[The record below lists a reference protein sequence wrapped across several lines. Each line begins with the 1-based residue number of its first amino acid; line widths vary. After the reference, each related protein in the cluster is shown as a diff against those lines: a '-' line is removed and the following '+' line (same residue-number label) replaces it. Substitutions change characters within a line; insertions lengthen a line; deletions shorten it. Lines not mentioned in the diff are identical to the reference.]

1 MKPINFIAQDIF
13 DKVRSRFDNLEM
25 GDETGSVTSS
35 PAEARFFDFDFAI
48 EGNKLG
54 RVSISINEIG
64 SLKIF
69 YGQGILDDA
78 DRIIQTMWYDFL
90 KEMRRF
96 AKRRLL
102 RFDTR
107 DITKRNLNKSDFKY
121 LASTGTKEE
130 TMKESAM
137 YGSSKSS
144 YLPLEK
150 TRLIIRHSKAVD
162 EMQRGSRSRNI
173 NSIYIENQDG
183 ERFKCPYNHLAG
195 AKALQRHVANGGRP
209 HDNLGA
215 EIIKMSEQI
224 SQLSAFKRKVG
235 KHDTMNAGANDIL
248 AKTDMKLEALRHQI
262 NSLSKQKNYQAWKES
277 LMSNRGQ
284 VSVMDQATMEDYKS
298 KFTINSYNEDLSQ
311 YFPLLYSVMQEA
323 SLVDLEEHVKEESV
337 ETQDEITENE
347 ESISELAQFE
357 EWADAIAEGRLTRDI
372 ITDLKSLMDGDLTL
386 GKDAISAVEALQG
399 IGIDDMDLNNALMA
413 VSKINPESDPK
424 LIIASWLEKY
434 DPAAFSQLEITDTD
448 KAIEPTTPAIDEPPV
463 DQDTAP
469 PADQAAKQPVAG
481 ESSAQDTSHGKASSR
496 EIAEMIK
503 SFYDAKTGK
512 FPIGE
517 TGLLT
522 KIKKEFGESAEALA
536 EKFIKTLCAKS
547 DDAELADIARLSGSA
562 LSRVAQ
568 RAQARK
574 EK

>member
-1 MKPINFIAQDIF
+1 
-13 DKVRSRFDNLEM
+13 
-25 GDETGSVTSS
+25 
-35 PAEARFFDFDFAI
+35 
-48 EGNKLG
+48 
-54 RVSISINEIG
+54 
-64 SLKIF
+64 
-69 YGQGILDDA
+69 
-78 DRIIQTMWYDFL
+78 
-90 KEMRRF
+90 
-96 AKRRLL
+96 
-102 RFDTR
+102 
-107 DITKRNLNKSDFKY
+107 
-121 LASTGTKEE
+121 
-130 TMKESAM
+130 
-137 YGSSKSS
+137 
-144 YLPLEK
+144 
-150 TRLIIRHSKAVD
+150 
-162 EMQRGSRSRNI
+162 
-173 NSIYIENQDG
+173 
-183 ERFKCPYNHLAG
+183 
-195 AKALQRHVANGGRP
+195 
-209 HDNLGA
+209 
-215 EIIKMSEQI
+215 
-224 SQLSAFKRKVG
+224 
-235 KHDTMNAGANDIL
+235 
-248 AKTDMKLEALRHQI
+248 
-262 NSLSKQKNYQAWKES
+262 
-277 LMSNRGQ
+277 
-284 VSVMDQATMEDYKS
+284 
-298 KFTINSYNEDLSQ
+298 
-311 YFPLLYSVMQEA
+311 
-323 SLVDLEEHVKEESV
+323 
-337 ETQDEITENE
+337 
-347 ESISELAQFE
+347 
-357 EWADAIAEGRLTRDI
+357 
-372 ITDLKSLMDGDLTL
+372 MDGDLTL

-399 IGIDDMDLNNALMA
+399 IGIDDMDLNNALVA

-481 ESSAQDTSHGKASSR
+481 ESSEQDTSHGKASSR